1 MKINEIKR
9 GISNISLQAKIIDIS
24 ESREVNTKYGK
35 RNVADASLEDET
47 GQIGVSL
54 WEDQI
59 SSVAVGDTIVI
70 NGAYVT
76 EFREK
81 LQLNVPRSGKLEVIK
96 E

>member
-9 GISNISLQAKIIDIS
+9 GISNVSVQAKIIDVS

-35 RNVADASLEDET
+35 RNVADATIEDET

-59 SSVAVGDTIVI
+59 NSVAVGDTVII

-81 LQLNVPRSGKLEVIK
+81 LQLSVPRSGKLEVVK

>member
-1 MKINEIKR
+1 M
-9 GISNISLQAKIIDIS
+9 
-24 ESREVNTKYGK
+24 
-35 RNVADASLEDET
+35 
-47 GQIGVSL
+47 SL

-59 SSVAVGDTIVI
+59 KAVAIGDTVTI

-81 LQLNVPRSGKLEVIK
+81 LQLSIPRSGKLEVVK

>member
-35 RNVADASLEDET
+35 KNVADALLEDET

-70 NGAYVT
+70 NGGYVT

>member
-9 GISNISLQAKIIDIS
+9 GISNVSVQAKIIDIS
-24 ESREVNTKYGK
+24 EAREVNTKYGK
-35 RNVADASLEDET
+35 RNVADATIEDET
-47 GQIGVSL
+47 GQMGVSL

-59 SSVAVGDTIVI
+59 NSVAVGDTVII

-81 LQLNVPRSGKLEVIK
+81 LQLSIPRTGKLEVVK

>member
-9 GISNISLQAKIIDIS
+9 GVSNVTLQAKIIDIS
-24 ESREVNTKYGK
+24 EAREVNTKYGK
-35 RNVADASLEDET
+35 RNVADAMLEDET

-59 SSVAVGDTIVI
+59 NAVAVGDTVTI

-81 LQLNVPRSGKLEVIK
+81 LQLSVPRSGKLEVIK

>member
-35 RNVADASLEDET
+35 RNVADALLEDET

>member
-9 GISNISLQAKIIDIS
+9 GISNVSVQAKIIDVS

-35 RNVADASLEDET
+35 RSVADATIEDET

-59 SSVAVGDTIVI
+59 NSVAVGDIVII

-81 LQLNVPRSGKLEVIK
+81 LQLSVPRSGKLEVVK